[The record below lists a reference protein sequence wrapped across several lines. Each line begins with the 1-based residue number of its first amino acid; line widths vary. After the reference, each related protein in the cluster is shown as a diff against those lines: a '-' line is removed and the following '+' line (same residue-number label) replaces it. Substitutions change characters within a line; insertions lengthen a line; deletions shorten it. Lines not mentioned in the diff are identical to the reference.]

1 MRRAILTALLVCASA
16 GAQTPGD
23 LAVFDSFT
31 GAQSGAP
38 VSDHTPERGARWRIE
53 GSGPAPFTQAG
64 RLLFPTG
71 SSSIAVVDAPAGDRT
86 LHTTVFQPAGHTAS
100 VVTQVYVR
108 YVGPG
113 DHVSL
118 QILWP
123 AASGNVG
130 AQAPDALVTLH
141 RTEGGAVTQSQLV
154 ATLPHT
160 VYARDLPL
168 VVQTAGAAVQ
178 VWIDGRLV
186 GLATES
192 AFAGASSIAVSAETP
207 ARPNGGTYAQI
218 ADVVVTTPAPL
229 LVSVCPGLTG
239 YDAQSCVRALF
250 EPLRTYDYDEARDR
264 LYTVVAAT
272 GVGAEN
278 RTVEGVYGGA
288 TAEWS
293 PLSPLP
299 PRTQVQD
306 REFTAEHV
314 WPRSRG
320 AQTDASTDGA
330 PHNDLHSL
338 APAFGPFNSARSNRP
353 FGDAFD
359 PDTQTAKWLRG
370 RTTRYASSG
379 PPSSPSTY
387 SRVERDFTRQS
398 DDGDGYASLAE
409 LGRFDVRHSR
419 RGDVARQAAYFLAL
433 YRIEAE
439 DGTEGRAFTE
449 ATLDVLLRWHR
460 ADPVD
465 DAERTRDDG
474 VFLAQGNRNPF
485 TLDPTLLE
493 RTFYEG
499 DAAPAAAGVW
509 INEVHH
515 TNAGTDI
522 GEGVELAGPAGTDL
536 YGYRVWAYSGSG
548 GLYSVDGPG
557 GSLPSVSF
565 RDTIDDEGGGLGAVW
580 APAARLRGGCQ
591 GLALTDPAGRL
602 VQFLSTGGCRFN
614 ALDGPVFHVA
624 EAADATT
631 PAHPD
636 SLVWSTG
643 IAGRRPAAGGTP
655 RRVQE
660 WSAMPAGYS
669 LQLTGAG
676 AAYAEFAWTGPL
688 PATPGRLG
696 DYQAPAQGT
705 NRASGWRAGLPAPD
719 GLLAPLADPGTDEDQ
734 PRPLTEATT
743 SSNALSLGEPR
754 PNPASHRVRF
764 AVSAPPDATL
774 SGEVLDAL
782 GRVVLRFDAPPV
794 SLDVSRLAA
803 GVYVVRVAA
812 RLSSG
817 EAQHAARR
825 FTVVR

>member
-1 MRRAILTALLVCASA
+1 MRLAVLAVLLVCASA
-16 GAQTPGD
+16 EAQTPGD

-31 GAQSGAP
+31 SAQSGAP
-38 VSDHTPERGARWRIE
+38 MSDHAPERGVRWRIE

-71 SSSIAVVDAPAGDRT
+71 SSSIAVLEIPAGDRT
-86 LHTTVFQPAGHTAS
+86 LHTTVFQPAGHIAS

-108 YVGPG
+108 YASPS

-123 AASGNVG
+123 ASSGNVG
-130 AQAPDALVTLH
+130 APAPDALVTLH
-141 RTEGGAVTQSQLV
+141 RTEAGAVIQSQLV

-168 VVQTAGAAVQ
+168 VVQTAGAAVR

-192 AFAGASSIAVSAETP
+192 AFASASAIAVSAETP

-218 ADVVVTTPAPL
+218 SDVVVTTPAPL
-229 LVSVCPGLTG
+229 PVSVCPGLTG
-239 YDAQSCVRALF
+239 YDAQSCVRAQF
-250 EPLRTYDYDEARDR
+250 APLRTYDYDEARDR
-264 LYTVVAAT
+264 LYTSVAAT
-272 GVGAEN
+272 GVGDEN

-320 AQTDASTDGA
+320 AQTGASTDGA

-338 APAFGPFNSARSNRP
+338 APTFGPFNSARSNRP
-353 FGDAFD
+353 FGDAFE

-398 DDGDGYASLAE
+398 DDGDGYVSLAE

-439 DGTEGRAFTE
+439 DGTEGRAFIE

-465 DAERTRDDG
+465 EAERARDDA

-493 RTFYEG
+493 RTFYDG
-499 DAAPAAAGVW
+499 DAAPAVADVW

-515 TNAGTDI
+515 TNAGTDV

-557 GSLPSVSF
+557 GSSPSVSF
-565 RDTIDDEGGGLGAVW
+565 RDAIDDEGGNLGAVW

-614 ALDGPVFHVA
+614 ALAGPIFRLA
-624 EAADATT
+624 EAVGATAA
-631 PAHPD
+631 AHPD

-643 IAGRRPAAGGTP
+643 IAGRRSAAGGPP

-660 WSAMPAGYS
+660 WSTMPAGFS
-669 LQLTGAG
+669 LQLTGSG
-676 AAYAEFAWTGPL
+676 SAYADFAWTGPL

-696 DYQAPAQGT
+696 DYQAPARGT
-705 NRASGWRAGLPAPD
+705 NRASGWRDGLPVSL
-719 GLLAPLADPGTDEDQ
+719 GLLAPLVDAGTDEDL
-734 PRPLTEATT
+734 PERSAGARPT
-743 SSNALSLGEPR
+743 SDTLSLGLPK
-754 PNPASHRVRF
+754 PNPSSHRVRF
-764 AVSAPPDATL
+764 AVSAPPGATL
-774 SGEVLDAL
+774 SSEVLDAL

-812 RLSSG
+812 RLPSG